1 MPESQGSKPKVIFPC
16 EYPIKVI
23 GRASD
28 HFDADVIS
36 AINPFLDKPFE
47 GTVQHK
53 NSNEK
58 NFTSVTI
65 NLYIQ
70 QEQQLQD
77 IFEALKKNPN
87 VLMVL

>member
-1 MPESQGSKPKVIFPC
+1 MPESQGSKPKITFPC
-16 EYPIKVI
+16 QYPIKVI
-23 GRASD
+23 GKASD
-28 HFDADVIS
+28 HFDAEIIA
-36 AINPFLDKPFE
+36 AINPFLENPFE

-65 NLYIQ
+65 TLSIQ
-70 QEQQLQD
+70 KEQQLQD

>member
-1 MPESQGSKPKVIFPC
+1 MSESQGSKPKITFPC

>member
-1 MPESQGSKPKVIFPC
+1 MPESQGSKPKVTFPC
-16 EYPIKVI
+16 QYPIKVI
-23 GRASD
+23 GKASD
-28 HFDADVIS
+28 HFDAQIIA

-65 NLYIQ
+65 TLYIQ